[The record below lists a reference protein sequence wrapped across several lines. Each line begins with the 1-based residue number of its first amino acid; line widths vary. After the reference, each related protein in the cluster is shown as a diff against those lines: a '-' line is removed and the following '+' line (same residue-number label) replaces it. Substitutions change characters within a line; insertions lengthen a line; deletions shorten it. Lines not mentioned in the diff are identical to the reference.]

1 MKYTFMANHEKE
13 FPVLRMCQILEV
25 SESGYYAWRKREP
38 SERKRVDEELGRRIE
53 DAYQKNRQVY
63 GSPRIHAELKEQ
75 GVHCGMKR
83 VARLM
88 RERGISAK
96 PRRRKMKTTDSDHN
110 NPVAP
115 NLLKRDF
122 TADAANTKW
131 VADITGIET
140 GEGWLYLAAIVD
152 IYSRLVVGWAMG
164 KERDEQLITNA
175 AVMALSRR
183 RPGAGLLHHS
193 DQGSQ
198 YTSQGYQ
205 KLLQEHGILIS
216 MSGRGDC
223 YDNALMESF
232 FGTFKEECVERQNF
246 QTRAEARNAIFEYIE
261 VFYNRQ
267 RKHSSLEY
275 VSPATYEQL
284 KGDINTKNT

>member
-1 MKYTFMANHEKE
+1 MKYAFIADHQHE
-13 FPVLRMCQILEV
+13 FAVIRMCQVLQV
-25 SESGYYAWRKREP
+25 SESGYYAWCKREP
-38 SERKRVDEELGRRIE
+38 SERKRGDEELGKRIE
-53 DAYQKNRQVY
+53 DAYSTNRQVY
-63 GSPRIHAELKEQ
+63 GSPRIHAVLKEQ
-75 GVHCGMKR
+75 GVQCGRKR

-96 PRRRKMKTTDSDHN
+96 SRRRKMKTTESDHK

-115 NLLKRDF
+115 NLLQRDF

-152 IYSRLVVGWAMG
+152 IYSRFVVGWAMG

-175 AVMALSRR
+175 AVMALARR
-183 RPGAGLLHHS
+183 RPEAGLIHHS
-193 DQGSQ
+193 DRGSQ

-205 KLLQEHGILIS
+205 KLLHQYGILIS
-216 MSGRGDC
+216 MSGKGDC

-232 FGTFKEECVERQNF
+232 FGTLKEECVERQAF
-246 QTRAEARNAIFEYIE
+246 KTRAEARNAVFEYIE

-275 VSPATYEQL
+275 ASPSIYEEM
-284 KGDINTKNT
+284 KGEKKS